1 MKIEHR
7 DNYDRFIDAI
17 RLNLIV
23 WREMG
28 GKGFAEVCEKLEM
41 SERTVRRRYRSPE
54 SLTLEEF
61 YAWCEL
67 YGKDPCEVLLKAFEA
82 AQKPLPETT
91 E

>member
-1 MKIEHR
+1 MKIVHQE
-7 DNYDRFIDAI
+7 NYDKFIDAI

-28 GKGFAEVCEKLEM
+28 GKGFDEVCEKLGI
-41 SERTVRRRYRSPE
+41 SERTVRRRYRCPE
-54 SLTLEEF
+54 TLTLEEL

-67 YGKDPCEVLLKAFEA
+67 YDKDPCEVLMKAFEA
-82 AQKPLPETT
+82 AGKPETT